1 MASYGTRYIKK
12 KTPYGLYF
20 ALLVIFLIV
29 GYFVSGLY
37 NIPNVKLNNLQDSLL
52 YCFMHPLSNWNE
64 KTPAVMGAFFILWF
78 MLLSYFM
85 YYYRNFQ
92 SEMEHGDANWVEP
105 EVITKELSDKEEIC
119 NRILS
124 ESLRIS
130 CRGGISNNN
139 MMIIGSSGSFK
150 TTSIM
155 HQNLL
160 QGYGTKVVLDVKG
173 DTQRKL
179 GNKFIKMGYKI
190 CSLNFKEPDKS
201 DRYNPFQYI
210 ENEEDILRIRDAIHE
225 VCRPQ
230 KEASCADPFW
240 DDAVKLY
247 AQALYEHV
255 WLKARENGK
264 VGTMNDVME
273 LCRMESRRY
282 VDADGNERS
291 ALQDEMDKLAAK
303 YGDEYPPVR
312 DYRKLKDG
320 APDTVNSV
328 ILMLN
333 GIFSICETAEV
344 KRIFSG
350 NDIDIRE
357 LGTGVGGNPKK
368 PVMLFLVIPDN
379 IQVYN
384 WIVSV
389 FYTQMFD
396 ILTRLSDNEIHGPL
410 PVPVEV
416 WMDEFYAGARPANT
430 DVLLG
435 VVRSRNISM
444 IIMLQSI
451 SQLQTLYKENKWETM
466 MDNLATVVYLG
477 SGPAAKSTH
486 EWISNLLSTS
496 TVDSRSD
503 NVHLGANGN
512 SGLDFHRAEIKLMTP
527 EQVKRMPPTECIV
540 FIESRPPVY
549 DRKAIP
555 FDKPDYGFVAT
566 DFLKKRYSEAL
577 GLGEYE
583 HPVHTVYDPIHFRY
597 ITVEQEK
604 RLQVVTKQEDIESFQ
619 EAAKNDPRILT
630 CNIDETELLYL
641 NWNRRKCSVE
651 EVQQIFMQTIEAEK
665 RKMEDLKGLSV
676 LQDVDG
682 GEIILPK
689 PVEEKSDKTGWNMDC
704 SLREILSEHWNDLS
718 QIEQEEICIDLASDL
733 NETQIKEILRLP
745 VDEMEVRR
753 RAYIL
758 MNKDNKKQAT
768 G

>member
-1 MASYGTRYIKK
+1 MEGRRYMDIDVTMK
-12 KTPYGLYF
+12 
-20 ALLVIFLIV
+20 I
-29 GYFVSGLY
+29 
-37 NIPNVKLNNLQDSLL
+37 D
-52 YCFMHPLSNWNE
+52 
-64 KTPAVMGAFFILWF
+64 
-78 MLLSYFM
+78 
-85 YYYRNFQ
+85 R
-92 SEMEHGDANWVEP
+92 D
-105 EVITKELSDKEEIC
+105 
-119 NRILS
+119 
-124 ESLRIS
+124 
-130 CRGGISNNN
+130 
-139 MMIIGSSGSFK
+139 
-150 TTSIM
+150 
-155 HQNLL
+155 QNLL

-230 KEASCADPFW
+230 KETSCADPFW

-255 WLKARENGK
+255 WLKSRENGK

-282 VDADGNERS
+282 VDKDGNERS

-333 GIFSICETAEV
+333 GMFSICETAEV

-357 LGTGVGGNPKK
+357 LGTGVGGNPEK

-451 SQLQTLYKENKWETM
+451 AQLQTLYKENKWETM

-718 QIEQEEICIDLASDL
+718 QMEQEEICIDLASDL

>member
-1 MASYGTRYIKK
+1 MHNGCSLKRTRRTYNHHI
-12 KTPYGLYF
+12 
-20 ALLVIFLIV
+20 IV
-29 GYFVSGLY
+29 
-37 NIPNVKLNNLQDSLL
+37 
-52 YCFMHPLSNWNE
+52 
-64 KTPAVMGAFFILWF
+64 
-78 MLLSYFM
+78 
-85 YYYRNFQ
+85 
-92 SEMEHGDANWVEP
+92 
-105 EVITKELSDKEEIC
+105 
-119 NRILS
+119 
-124 ESLRIS
+124 
-130 CRGGISNNN
+130 
-139 MMIIGSSGSFK
+139 
-150 TTSIM
+150 
-155 HQNLL
+155 
-160 QGYGTKVVLDVKG
+160 G

-179 GNKFIKMGYKI
+179 GNEFIKMGYKI

-230 KEASCADPFW
+230 KETSCADPFW

-255 WLKARENGK
+255 WLKSRENGK

-282 VDADGNERS
+282 VDKDGNERS

-333 GIFSICETAEV
+333 GMFSICETAEV

-357 LGTGVGGNPKK
+357 LGTGVGGNPEK

-396 ILTRLSDNEIHGPL
+396 ILIRLSDNEIHGPL

-451 SQLQTLYKENKWETM
+451 AQVQTLYKENKWETM

-733 NETQIKEILRLP
+733 NETQIKEILHLP

>member
-160 QGYGTKVVLDVKG
+160 QGYGSKAVLDVKG

-179 GNKFIKMGYKI
+179 GNEFIKMGYKI

-230 KEASCADPFW
+230 KETSCADPFW

-255 WLKARENGK
+255 WLKSRENGK

-282 VDADGNERS
+282 VDKDGNERS

-333 GIFSICETAEV
+333 GMFSICETAEV

-357 LGTGVGGNPKK
+357 LGTGVGGNPEK

-396 ILTRLSDNEIHGPL
+396 ILIRLSDNEIHGPL

-451 SQLQTLYKENKWETM
+451 AQVQTLYKENKWETM

-641 NWNRRKCSVE
+641 NWNRRKCSIE

>member
-1 MASYGTRYIKK
+1 M
-12 KTPYGLYF
+12 
-20 ALLVIFLIV
+20 
-29 GYFVSGLY
+29 
-37 NIPNVKLNNLQDSLL
+37 
-52 YCFMHPLSNWNE
+52 
-64 KTPAVMGAFFILWF
+64 
-78 MLLSYFM
+78 
-85 YYYRNFQ
+85 
-92 SEMEHGDANWVEP
+92 
-105 EVITKELSDKEEIC
+105 
-119 NRILS
+119 
-124 ESLRIS
+124 
-130 CRGGISNNN
+130 
-139 MMIIGSSGSFK
+139 
-150 TTSIM
+150 
-155 HQNLL
+155 
-160 QGYGTKVVLDVKG
+160 DVKG

-179 GNKFIKMGYKI
+179 GNEFIKMGYKI

-230 KEASCADPFW
+230 KETSCADPFW

-255 WLKARENGK
+255 WLKSRENGK

-282 VDADGNERS
+282 VDKDGNERS

-333 GIFSICETAEV
+333 GMFSICETAEV

-357 LGTGVGGNPKK
+357 LGTGVGGNPEK

-396 ILTRLSDNEIHGPL
+396 ILIRLSDNEIHGPL

-451 SQLQTLYKENKWETM
+451 AQVQTLYKENKWETM

-733 NETQIKEILRLP
+733 NETQIKEILHLP

>member
-1 MASYGTRYIKK
+1 
-12 KTPYGLYF
+12 
-20 ALLVIFLIV
+20 
-29 GYFVSGLY
+29 
-37 NIPNVKLNNLQDSLL
+37 
-52 YCFMHPLSNWNE
+52 
-64 KTPAVMGAFFILWF
+64 
-78 MLLSYFM
+78 
-85 YYYRNFQ
+85 
-92 SEMEHGDANWVEP
+92 
-105 EVITKELSDKEEIC
+105 
-119 NRILS
+119 
-124 ESLRIS
+124 
-130 CRGGISNNN
+130 
-139 MMIIGSSGSFK
+139 MIIGSSGSFK

-160 QGYGTKVVLDVKG
+160 QGYGSKVVLDVKG

-230 KEASCADPFW
+230 KETSCADPFW

-255 WLKARENGK
+255 WLKSRENGK

-282 VDADGNERS
+282 VDEDGNERS

-333 GIFSICETAEV
+333 GMFSICETAEV

-357 LGTGVGGNPKK
+357 LGTGVGGNPEK

-396 ILTRLSDNEIHGPL
+396 ILIRLSDNEIHGPL

-444 IIMLQSI
+444 IIMLQSV
-451 SQLQTLYKENKWETM
+451 SQVQTLYKENKWETM

>member
-1 MASYGTRYIKK
+1 MRSVDRKK
-12 KTPYGLYF
+12 RPL
-20 ALLVIFLIV
+20 AL
-29 GYFVSGLY
+29 
-37 NIPNVKLNNLQDSLL
+37 
-52 YCFMHPLSNWNE
+52 
-64 KTPAVMGAFFILWF
+64 
-78 MLLSYFM
+78 
-85 YYYRNFQ
+85 
-92 SEMEHGDANWVEP
+92 
-105 EVITKELSDKEEIC
+105 
-119 NRILS
+119 
-124 ESLRIS
+124 
-130 CRGGISNNN
+130 
-139 MMIIGSSGSFK
+139 
-150 TTSIM
+150 
-155 HQNLL
+155 
-160 QGYGTKVVLDVKG
+160 
-173 DTQRKL
+173 
-179 GNKFIKMGYKI
+179 
-190 CSLNFKEPDKS
+190 
-201 DRYNPFQYI
+201 
-210 ENEEDILRIRDAIHE
+210 
-225 VCRPQ
+225 
-230 KEASCADPFW
+230 DPFW

-255 WLKARENGK
+255 WLKSRENGK

-282 VDADGNERS
+282 VDKDGNERS

-333 GIFSICETAEV
+333 GMFSICETAEV

-357 LGTGVGGNPKK
+357 LGTGVGGNPEK

-451 SQLQTLYKENKWETM
+451 AQLQTLYKENKWETM

-718 QIEQEEICIDLASDL
+718 QMEQEEICIDLASDL

>member
-1 MASYGTRYIKK
+1 MERATQ
-12 KTPYGLYF
+12 KT
-20 ALLVIFLIV
+20 
-29 GYFVSGLY
+29 
-37 NIPNVKLNNLQDSLL
+37 
-52 YCFMHPLSNWNE
+52 
-64 KTPAVMGAFFILWF
+64 
-78 MLLSYFM
+78 
-85 YYYRNFQ
+85 
-92 SEMEHGDANWVEP
+92 
-105 EVITKELSDKEEIC
+105 
-119 NRILS
+119 
-124 ESLRIS
+124 
-130 CRGGISNNN
+130 
-139 MMIIGSSGSFK
+139 IGK
-150 TTSIM
+150 
-155 HQNLL
+155 
-160 QGYGTKVVLDVKG
+160 GYGTKVVLDVKG

-230 KEASCADPFW
+230 KETSCADPFW

-255 WLKARENGK
+255 WLKSRENGK

-282 VDADGNERS
+282 VDKDGNERS

-333 GIFSICETAEV
+333 GMFSICETAEV

-357 LGTGVGGNPKK
+357 LGTGVGGNPEK

-451 SQLQTLYKENKWETM
+451 AQLQTLYKENKWETM

-733 NETQIKEILRLP
+733 NETQIKEILHLP

>member
-1 MASYGTRYIKK
+1 M
-12 KTPYGLYF
+12 
-20 ALLVIFLIV
+20 
-29 GYFVSGLY
+29 
-37 NIPNVKLNNLQDSLL
+37 
-52 YCFMHPLSNWNE
+52 
-64 KTPAVMGAFFILWF
+64 
-78 MLLSYFM
+78 
-85 YYYRNFQ
+85 
-92 SEMEHGDANWVEP
+92 
-105 EVITKELSDKEEIC
+105 
-119 NRILS
+119 
-124 ESLRIS
+124 
-130 CRGGISNNN
+130 
-139 MMIIGSSGSFK
+139 
-150 TTSIM
+150 
-155 HQNLL
+155 
-160 QGYGTKVVLDVKG
+160 
-173 DTQRKL
+173 
-179 GNKFIKMGYKI
+179 
-190 CSLNFKEPDKS
+190 
-201 DRYNPFQYI
+201 
-210 ENEEDILRIRDAIHE
+210 
-225 VCRPQ
+225 
-230 KEASCADPFW
+230 
-240 DDAVKLY
+240 
-247 AQALYEHV
+247 
-255 WLKARENGK
+255 
-264 VGTMNDVME
+264 
-273 LCRMESRRY
+273 
-282 VDADGNERS
+282 
-291 ALQDEMDKLAAK
+291 
-303 YGDEYPPVR
+303 
-312 DYRKLKDG
+312 
-320 APDTVNSV
+320 
-328 ILMLN
+328 
-333 GIFSICETAEV
+333 FSICETAEV

-357 LGTGVGGNPKK
+357 LGTGVGGNPEK

-451 SQLQTLYKENKWETM
+451 AQLQTLYKENKWETM

>member
-1 MASYGTRYIKK
+1 
-12 KTPYGLYF
+12 
-20 ALLVIFLIV
+20 
-29 GYFVSGLY
+29 
-37 NIPNVKLNNLQDSLL
+37 
-52 YCFMHPLSNWNE
+52 MHPLSNWNE

-230 KEASCADPFW
+230 KETSCADPFW

-255 WLKARENGK
+255 WLKSRENGK

-282 VDADGNERS
+282 VDKDGNERS

-333 GIFSICETAEV
+333 GMFSICETAEV

-357 LGTGVGGNPKK
+357 LGTGVGGNPEK

-451 SQLQTLYKENKWETM
+451 AQLQTLYKENKWETM

-718 QIEQEEICIDLASDL
+718 QMEQEEICIDLASDL

-768 G
+768 GRKSVFRAGALKTLFFV

>member
-1 MASYGTRYIKK
+1 MEGRRYMDIDVTMKIDRDAMMSKSEKSRTIAKGWVEVENCIKFPVFVRTYIDKETQEEKMFVSMPQRKGVKGYSNIISFENKETREEIEDVVLKTVLKQAFKSFEKVSILETKITLLPEDTKNRQVKIKGIASIKLEGGIRIQSILIKEGKNGLFVEMPQYFSEGSYHDTVYGTSEAMRDELYQTFTGYGKGYCWKRWSFTKNKTIKG
-12 KTPYGLYF
+12 GLYG
-20 ALLVIFLIV
+20 FLWNT
-29 GYFVSGLY
+29 LY
-37 NIPNVKLNNLQDSLL
+37 KKEDSLWSVL
-52 YCFMHPLSNWNE
+52 CF
-64 KTPAVMGAFFILWF
+64 
-78 MLLSYFM
+78 
-85 YYYRNFQ
+85 
-92 SEMEHGDANWVEP
+92 
-105 EVITKELSDKEEIC
+105 
-119 NRILS
+119 
-124 ESLRIS
+124 
-130 CRGGISNNN
+130 
-139 MMIIGSSGSFK
+139 
-150 TTSIM
+150 
-155 HQNLL
+155 
-160 QGYGTKVVLDVKG
+160 
-173 DTQRKL
+173 
-179 GNKFIKMGYKI
+179 
-190 CSLNFKEPDKS
+190 
-201 DRYNPFQYI
+201 
-210 ENEEDILRIRDAIHE
+210 
-225 VCRPQ
+225 
-230 KEASCADPFW
+230 
-240 DDAVKLY
+240 
-247 AQALYEHV
+247 
-255 WLKARENGK
+255 
-264 VGTMNDVME
+264 
-273 LCRMESRRY
+273 
-282 VDADGNERS
+282 
-291 ALQDEMDKLAAK
+291 
-303 YGDEYPPVR
+303 
-312 DYRKLKDG
+312 
-320 APDTVNSV
+320 
-328 ILMLN
+328 
-333 GIFSICETAEV
+333 
-344 KRIFSG
+344 
-350 NDIDIRE
+350 
-357 LGTGVGGNPKK
+357 TGH
-368 PVMLFLVIPDN
+368 IPD
-379 IQVYN
+379 
-384 WIVSV
+384 S
-389 FYTQMFD
+389 
-396 ILTRLSDNEIHGPL
+396 RL
-410 PVPVEV
+410 
-416 WMDEFYAGARPANT
+416 
-430 DVLLG
+430 
-435 VVRSRNISM
+435 
-444 IIMLQSI
+444 MLQSI
-451 SQLQTLYKENKWETM
+451 AQLQTLYKENKWETM

-718 QIEQEEICIDLASDL
+718 QMEQEEICIDLASDL

>member
-1 MASYGTRYIKK
+1 
-12 KTPYGLYF
+12 
-20 ALLVIFLIV
+20 
-29 GYFVSGLY
+29 
-37 NIPNVKLNNLQDSLL
+37 
-52 YCFMHPLSNWNE
+52 
-64 KTPAVMGAFFILWF
+64 
-78 MLLSYFM
+78 
-85 YYYRNFQ
+85 
-92 SEMEHGDANWVEP
+92 
-105 EVITKELSDKEEIC
+105 
-119 NRILS
+119 
-124 ESLRIS
+124 
-130 CRGGISNNN
+130 
-139 MMIIGSSGSFK
+139 MIIGSSGSFK

-230 KEASCADPFW
+230 KETSCADPFW

-255 WLKARENGK
+255 WLKSRENGK

-282 VDADGNERS
+282 VDKDGNERS

-333 GIFSICETAEV
+333 GMFSICETAEV

-357 LGTGVGGNPKK
+357 LGTGVGGNPEK

-389 FYTQMFD
+389 FYTQIFD

-451 SQLQTLYKENKWETM
+451 AQLQTLYKENKWETM

-733 NETQIKEILRLP
+733 NETQIKEILHLP